1 MSAEGEVAE
10 INLRN
15 LCNPR
20 LNFSMDV
27 RDINKTQPW
36 FEVLQTRERSQT
48 VMMTLAP
55 GASTGDKTGAH
66 PKSKQVLLLLKGEL
80 TSEVGDERLNVRKNN
95 VIIIP
100 AGMKHR
106 FTNHAEKL
114 AVTLTF
120 MHHRLIRPEPRAKQ
134 QAMARVPPST

>member
-66 PKSKQVLLLLKGEL
+66 PKSEQVLLLLKGEL
-80 TSEVGDERLNVRKNN
+80 TGESRC
-95 VIIIP
+95 
-100 AGMKHR
+100 
-106 FTNHAEKL
+106 
-114 AVTLTF
+114 
-120 MHHRLIRPEPRAKQ
+120 
-134 QAMARVPPST
+134 